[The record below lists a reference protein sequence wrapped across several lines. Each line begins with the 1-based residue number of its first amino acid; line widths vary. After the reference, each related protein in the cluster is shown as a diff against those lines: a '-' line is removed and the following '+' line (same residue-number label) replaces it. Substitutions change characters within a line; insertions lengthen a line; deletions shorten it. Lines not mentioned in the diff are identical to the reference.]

1 MGAVHKTGFAS
12 GADFSI
18 DMGLNILLFLEFFGG
33 AVPPWVDNGA
43 PRTDVK
49 TGATFLTEVGL
60 DVEANLEF
68 PFDRAFRAL
77 LGAGAASD
85 TVLTDA
91 IRYG

>member
-1 MGAVHKTGFAS
+1 MGAIHKTGFAS

-18 DMGLNILLFLEFFGG
+18 NVGLNIFLFLEFFWR
-33 AVPPWVDNGA
+33 AFPVRVDDGA
-43 PRTDVK
+43 PRAGVK
-49 TGATFLTEVGL
+49 TDATFLTEVGF

-77 LGAGAASD
+77 LGAGAAPN

-91 IRYG
+91 IRHG